1 MVRLQEEKL
10 QVHGARNLVGYGG
23 VPSEAASMD
32 TVSSF
37 TITVKL
43 WTLPGKHAGFLVP

>member
-1 MVRLQEEKL
+1 MVRLQDEKL
-10 QVHGARNLVGYGG
+10 QVHGVRNLVGYGG
-23 VPSEAASMD
+23 LPSEAASTD

-43 WTLPGKHAGFLVP
+43 YPGKPDGFLAP